1 MEGGVRCTRPSP
13 RRGGLEGALPAAQ
26 QQEPQRGLHPVRG
39 RRPGACESLLRL
51 SGFAR
56 RDEEGRGDGQAGVV
70 HIGRRLA
77 GAEPAGATFHAEMS
91 RCLRNLQAPQA
102 HQRRGT
108 PEGGHALHPVKSS
121 PHHPGRIRLGLCCQ
135 FSQAPI
141 KFRTTTA
148 TALARLPRRD
158 QLVRLAELCR
168 HNADSLLAALE
179 FCATHSIGAFRIQ
192 SQILPVKTHPQA
204 GYRIEELPEAKDIVM
219 RFQRC
224 GAFAKEKNI
233 RTGFH
238 PDQFVVLNS
247 PDRGVVGRAV
257 ADLEYQAEVAEW
269 TNADT
274 INIHGGGAYGDKRA
288 ALKALRR
295 NLNRLSSRSRSRLT
309 LENDDK
315 SFTPADLLPVCRAE
329 GIPLVYDAH
338 HHRCCPDGLSVEAA
352 SAAAALLPVRRAEAL
367 PVV

>member
-1 MEGGVRCTRPSP
+1 M
-13 RRGGLEGALPAAQ
+13 
-26 QQEPQRGLHPVRG
+26 
-39 RRPGACESLLRL
+39 
-51 SGFAR
+51 
-56 RDEEGRGDGQAGVV
+56 
-70 HIGRRLA
+70 
-77 GAEPAGATFHAEMS
+77 
-91 RCLRNLQAPQA
+91 
-102 HQRRGT
+102 
-108 PEGGHALHPVKSS
+108 HPVKSS
-121 PHHPGRIRLGLCCQ
+121 PRHPGRIRLGLCCQ

-158 QLVRLAELCR
+158 QLVRLAELCH

-179 FCATHSIGAFRIQ
+179 FCAAHGIGAFRIQ

-238 PDQFVVLNS
+238 PDQVVVLNS

-274 INIHGGGAYGDKRA
+274 IHIHGGGAYGDKRA
-288 ALKALRR
+288 ALKTLRR

-352 SAAAALLPVRRAEAL
+352 SVAAAETWGKREPLFHISSPVEGWGGPRPGRHHDYIDPKDFPASWLKLRLTVEVEAKAKELAVRKLRAALSARARFV
-367 PVV
+367 P

>member
-1 MEGGVRCTRPSP
+1 
-13 RRGGLEGALPAAQ
+13 
-26 QQEPQRGLHPVRG
+26 
-39 RRPGACESLLRL
+39 
-51 SGFAR
+51 
-56 RDEEGRGDGQAGVV
+56 
-70 HIGRRLA
+70 
-77 GAEPAGATFHAEMS
+77 
-91 RCLRNLQAPQA
+91 
-102 HQRRGT
+102 
-108 PEGGHALHPVKSS
+108 VKVS

-135 FSQAPI
+135 FRQAPI

-168 HNADSLLAALE
+168 HNADSFLAALQ
-179 FCATHSIGAFRIQ
+179 FCAAHGIGAFRIQ
-192 SQILPVKTHPQA
+192 SQILPLKTHPRA
-204 GYRIEELPEAKDIVM
+204 GYRIEQLPEADDIVV

-224 GAFAKEKNI
+224 GVFAKEKSI

-274 INIHGGGAYGDKRA
+274 INIHGGGAYRDKRA

-295 NLNRLSSRSRSRLT
+295 NLNRLSPRSRGRLT
-309 LENDDK
+309 LENDDRT
-315 SFTPADLLPVCRAE
+315 FTPADLLPVCRAK
-329 GIPLVYDAH
+329 GIPLVYDTH

-352 SAAAALLPVRRAEAL
+352 SAAAAKTWGHREPFFHISSPLEGWHGPRPSRHHDYIDPQDFPAGWLKLRLTVEAEAKAKEL
-367 PVV
+367 AVRKLLAALSARARFVP